1 MAGHLQQGGAGSP
14 PAHLPPPAQGKQLPA
29 TRARTAALAE
39 ATVGI
44 CKCSVKNKK
53 ISQLCCFCR
62 QILLFK
68 FPLSCIWPCEEPFF
82 PKHAG
87 FDNHSPDFNI
97 SNNSATTEICA
108 NEEMCQRT
116 VAFCMGAGG
125 RGAVNKD
132 TEGLGEAAIEGKT
145 CKDERAGPGGLPGA

>member
-53 ISQLCCFCR
+53 IKKSVNCAAFADR
-62 QILLFK
+62 FSFSN
-68 FPLSCIWPCEEPFF
+68 FP
-82 PKHAG
+82 
-87 FDNHSPDFNI
+87 
-97 SNNSATTEICA
+97 
-108 NEEMCQRT
+108 
-116 VAFCMGAGG
+116 
-125 RGAVNKD
+125 
-132 TEGLGEAAIEGKT
+132 
-145 CKDERAGPGGLPGA
+145 